1 MDQDELSKSKTT
13 SDEISLEASKRGFEL
28 TLVRLAVASRS
39 IVAANRLPFGCI
51 CYSEVQYGTESRQSG
66 HAVGYIWHKT
76 TVITDP
82 ILTTKPIILIDSDKL
97 CD

>member
-39 IVAANRLPFGCI
+39 IQVVAANRLPFVTQK
-51 CYSEVQYGTESRQSG
+51 SNMARNLDNLVM
-66 HAVGYIWHKT
+66 
-76 TVITDP
+76 P
-82 ILTTKPIILIDSDKL
+82 
-97 CD
+97 